1 MMPSR
6 RILDDEES
14 AAPLDPHPFVQVQ
27 PMKKHVAILATLDI
41 VLGVLAIVGAAAFLV
56 IAPAKSQAIWPE
68 HPDRVIKGALALSAF
83 AFVVGVFAIWLG
95 YSLATRQRWARMGQ
109 IVFAAASLPGVPVG
123 TVFGLYALWALLR
136 PEAKAFFLAPP
147 PPEPT
152 PQPTPAA
159 VQ

>member
-1 MMPSR
+1 
-6 RILDDEES
+6 
-14 AAPLDPHPFVQVQ
+14 
-27 PMKKHVAILATLDI
+27 MKTHVAILATLD
-41 VLGVLAIVGAAAFLV
+41 VALGVLAIVGAAAFL
-56 IAPAKSQAIWPE
+56 ILAPGKSQAIWPE
-68 HPDRVIKGALALSAF
+68 HPDRVIKGAVALSAF
-83 AFVVGVFAIWLG
+83 AFAVGVFALWLG